1 MPPSRVYVV
10 PEPAVLRFTGRWFS
24 FDGFSNFPEFLTK
37 EFGIPKGSWVVEK
50 SEGPGD
56 AGVEVSQGRVRI
68 WGDERVAYATI
79 IQLLRQ
85 GGGKALPEVK
95 VVERFHFKFRGF
107 HLDVARGGVPTVGEL
122 KRLLRLLFLLKYT
135 HLALYL
141 EDLFPWESYP
151 DIGVHRGRY
160 SREELREVIEYGS
173 KLGVEVFPSLE
184 LCGHM
189 ENILVLPPYRR
200 YSEWHR
206 PSEGVLDVG
215 DEEAREFAYKLLREV
230 LEFFP
235 SSYIHVGGDET
246 WALGRGRSLDR
257 TGVFK
262 GPELYEEHHRRLVE
276 MVRERGKTPMVWG
289 DMITAAYL
297 RESERR
303 YWAKLMES
311 PIWRNSVV
319 VYWDY
324 SPRPKEHFLQVLR
337 SLKER
342 GLRIFVAPG
351 LWNWNRYYPD
361 YPTALENLRNLLTA
375 ARELGIEGFLVTAWG
390 DDGSECLFSLLDP
403 LILAAMEIAEGS
415 GEWEEKW
422 AVISGEPREVVELR
436 KLFGEVDTV
445 VRDWQT
451 RWGIWIPKHLLLKT
465 DIYKIG
471 RRYLPREKFEELEKS
486 LEKVLEKAR
495 GLELPP
501 DLEFVKRFYEAVL
514 KVLRGEVSVSDYLS
528 LARIYAELWLRERKR
543 EGLDNVVGR
552 FWRAAGIHDLR
563 LLE

>member
-1 MPPSRVYVV
+1 MIWPENESEMITLVERAAGQGSRHFVLNQPWQIGLFKKQKGFDFWAGPFCNLANAAAIECARSLGFNGVIVSPELGRDDYLQLPAESCLPLGVV
-10 PEPAVLRFTGRWFS
+10 LSGNWPLCISRSLTG
-24 FDGFSNFPEFLTK
+24 
-37 EFGIPKGSWVVEK
+37 
-50 SEGPGD
+50 
-56 AGVEVSQGRVRI
+56 
-68 WGDERVAYATI
+68 
-79 IQLLRQ
+79 
-85 GGGKALPEVK
+85 EVK
-95 VVERFHFKFRGF
+95 TERPFSSPRAEQAWVSKHGSDYWVYPGWPMDLQKQ
-107 HLDVARGGVPTVGEL
+107 T
-122 KRLLRLLFLLKYT
+122 KLLQT
-135 HLALYL
+135 A
-141 EDLFPWESYP
+141 
-151 DIGVHRGRY
+151 G
-160 SREELREVIEYGS
+160 
-173 KLGVEVFPSLE
+173 
-184 LCGHM
+184 
-189 ENILVLPPYRR
+189 
-200 YSEWHR
+200 
-206 PSEGVLDVG
+206 
-215 DEEAREFAYKLLREV
+215 YKLFVHLIEPV
-230 LEFFP
+230 P
-235 SSYIHVGGDET
+235 
-246 WALGRGRSLDR
+246 
-257 TGVFK
+257 
-262 GPELYEEHHRRLVE
+262 
-276 MVRERGKTPMVWG
+276 KT
-289 DMITAAYL
+289 I
-297 RESERR
+297 
-303 YWAKLMES
+303 KLKK
-311 PIWRNSVV
+311 R
-319 VYWDY
+319 
-324 SPRPKEHFLQVLR
+324 
-337 SLKER
+337 
-342 GLRIFVAPG
+342 PG